1 VADIVKGA
9 LNRGFRPEIYFY
21 RDSHGNEVDL
31 LVRGKGPLTPVQI
44 KSAWTFSAD
53 FIKGLESFQTLE
65 VKRVT
70 SGTVLHKR
78 EQRFDLRGVRVFNPL
93 LVKDIWETLTSP
105 PTKGQA

>member
-44 KSAWTFSAD
+44 KSA
-53 FIKGLESFQTLE
+53 
-65 VKRVT
+65 
-70 SGTVLHKR
+70 
-78 EQRFDLRGVRVFNPL
+78 
-93 LVKDIWETLTSP
+93 
-105 PTKGQA
+105 